1 LTYICIMKTH
11 KEHYPNTVFIL
22 DNYKSSTL
30 PRLFYDY
37 GMTVKEID
45 NSELITNWLNSD
57 EAKNTGY
64 RQDDLFDVLF
74 TETYYGKRVLR
85 NAEPSELPF

>member
-1 LTYICIMKTH
+1 MKTH
-11 KEHYPNTVFIL
+11 KEYYPNTVFIM

-45 NSELITNWLNSD
+45 NSELITSWLNSD
-57 EAKNTGY
+57 EAKNKGY
-64 RQDDLFDVLF
+64 RQEDLFDVLF